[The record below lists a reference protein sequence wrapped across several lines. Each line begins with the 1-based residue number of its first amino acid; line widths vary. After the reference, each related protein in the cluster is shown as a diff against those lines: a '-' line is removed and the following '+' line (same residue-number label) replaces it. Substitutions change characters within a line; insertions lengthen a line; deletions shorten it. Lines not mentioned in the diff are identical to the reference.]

1 MRIRLQGV
9 QGPQWNGIGSGE
21 AVTDC
26 PDSNLYR
33 HCPKKYHLQ
42 MTLGNGENG
51 NDNDGGSIPRI
62 PYFLQNKGLIQCH
75 S

>member
-1 MRIRLQGV
+1 MAPMERNRKRG
-9 QGPQWNGIGSGE
+9 

-42 MTLGNGENG
+42 MTLGSGENG
-51 NDNDGGSIPRI
+51 NDNDGGSSAAVLFIRVMAAVQQCIFRRWRRPR
-62 PYFLQNKGLIQCH
+62 
-75 S
+75 